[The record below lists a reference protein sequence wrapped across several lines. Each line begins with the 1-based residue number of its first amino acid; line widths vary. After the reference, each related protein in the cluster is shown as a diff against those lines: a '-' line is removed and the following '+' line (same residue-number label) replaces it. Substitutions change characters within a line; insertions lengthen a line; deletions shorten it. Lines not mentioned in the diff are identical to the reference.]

1 MIHIE
6 TVDLYAAESRSER
19 GPGGQ
24 LTCYTLEPIPK
35 VDPHRRFPAVL
46 ILPGGAYQW
55 VSPREAEPVAMRFV
69 SRGFSCF
76 ILNYSC
82 APSRFPVALRE
93 AAMAMR
99 YIRSH
104 AHELHVDP
112 GMVAALG
119 FSAGGHLCGTLGTL
133 FDSDEVADIGSAA
146 MIRPDALILCYPVS
160 VSQGRTHRDSFVN
173 LCGGDPSLMERLSLD
188 RLVRADMAR
197 VFLWHTRTDD
207 SVPVDG
213 TMRLAAALAQ
223 KDVPFSL
230 HVFSSGR
237 HGLATADDLVYR
249 RDDLPPV
256 SDGVRDW
263 PELAVRFLWENGFH
277 IQDGGYTM

>member
-6 TVDLYAAESRSER
+6 TVDLYELYPKKDLGR
-19 GPGGQ
+19 GGQ
-24 LTCYTLEPIPK
+24 LTVYALKPIPK
-35 VDPHRRFPAVL
+35 VDTDRRFPAVL

-55 VSPREAEPVAMRFV
+55 VSPREAEPVAMRFI

-82 APSRFPVALRE
+82 APSRFPTALRE

-99 YIRSH
+99 FIRSRSD
-104 AHELHVDP
+104 ELHVDP
-112 GMVAALG
+112 NHVAALG
-119 FSAGGHLCGTLGTL
+119 FSAGGHLCGTLGTM
-133 FDSDEVADIGSAA
+133 FDGEEVSDIADPSVIC
-146 MIRPDALILCYPVS
+146 PDALILCYPVS
-160 VSQGRTHRDSFVN
+160 VSQGRTHVDSFVN
-173 LCGGDPSLMERLSLD
+173 LCGDDAALMDRLSLD
-188 RLVRADMAR
+188 KLIRRDMKP

-213 TMRLAAALAQ
+213 TLRLASALAE

-230 HVFSSGR
+230 HVLSSGR

-249 RDDLPPV
+249 RDNLPPV
-256 SDGVRDW
+256 SDGVSDW

-277 IQDGGYTM
+277 IQDGE

>member
-6 TVDLYAAESRSER
+6 TIDLYELYPDKDR
-19 GPGGQ
+19 GQGGQ
-24 LTCYTLEPIPK
+24 LTMYALQPIAK
-35 VDPHRRFPAVL
+35 VDPNRRFPAVL

-55 VSPREAEPVAMRFV
+55 ISPREAEPVAMRFV

-93 AAMAMR
+93 AAKAMV
-99 YIRSH
+99 YIRTY
-104 AHELHVDP
+104 ADRLHID
-112 GMVAALG
+112 GTKVAALG

-133 FDSDEVADIGSAA
+133 FDAPEVADIAPADSL
-146 MIRPDALILCYPVS
+146 RPDALILCYPVS
-160 VSQGRTHRDSFVN
+160 VPRGRTHMDSFVN
-173 LCGGDPSLMERLSLD
+173 LCGDDRAMMDRLSLD
-188 RLVRADMAR
+188 HLVRRDMMP

-213 TMRLAAALAQ
+213 TVALAAALAE

-230 HVFSSGR
+230 HVFAAGR
-237 HGLATADDLVYR
+237 HGLATGDDLVYR
-249 RDDLPPV
+249 RDNLPLV

-263 PELAVRFLWENGFH
+263 PEMAVRFLWEHGFH
-277 IQDGGYTM
+277 ITDSQ

>member
-6 TVDLYAAESRSER
+6 KVDLYERYPQRER
-19 GPGGQ
+19 GTGGQ
-24 LTCYTLEPIPK
+24 LTVYALEPIHK
-35 VDPHRRFPAVL
+35 VNPDRRFPAVL

-55 VSPREAEPVAMRFV
+55 VSPREAEPVAMRFL

-76 ILNYSC
+76 VLNYSC

-99 YIRSH
+99 FIRSQ
-104 AHELHVDP
+104 ADRLHIDP
-112 GMVAALG
+112 QQVAALG

-133 FDSDEVADIGSAA
+133 FDAEEVGDVAPAS
-146 MIRPDALILCYPVS
+146 MLRPDALILCYPVS
-160 VSQGRTHRDSFVN
+160 VSYGRTHGDSFVN
-173 LCGGDPSLMERLSLD
+173 LCGEDRELMDRLSLD
-188 RLVRADMAR
+188 KLVRRDMMP
-197 VFLWHTRTDD
+197 VFLWHTRTDA

-213 TMRLAAALAQ
+213 TVRLAAALAE

-230 HVFSSGR
+230 HVFADGR

-249 RDDLPPV
+249 RDDLPSI

-263 PELAVRFLWENGFH
+263 PELAIRFLWENGFH
-277 IQDGGYTM
+277 IQDDA

>member
-6 TVDLYAAESRSER
+6 TVDLYELYPQRER
-19 GPGGQ
+19 GIGGQ
-24 LTCYTLEPIPK
+24 LTIYALQPIQK
-35 VDPHRRFPAVL
+35 VDPYRRFPAIL

-55 VSPREAEPVAMRFV
+55 VSPREAEPVAMRFL

-76 ILNYSC
+76 LLKYSC

-99 YIRSH
+99 FIREE
-104 AHELHVDP
+104 ADRFHVDP
-112 GMVAALG
+112 DKVAALG

-133 FDSDEVADIGSAA
+133 FDGEEVSDIAPAA
-146 MIRPDALILCYPVS
+146 TIRPDALILCYPVS
-160 VSQGRTHRDSFVN
+160 VSQGRTHAESFAN
-173 LCGGDPSLMERLSLD
+173 LCGNDDVLKDRLSLD
-188 RLVRADMAR
+188 RLIRKDMMP
-197 VFLWHTRTDD
+197 VFLWHTRTDG

-213 TMRLAAALAQ
+213 TMKVAVALAEQ
-223 KDVPFSL
+223 DVPFTL
-230 HVFSSGR
+230 HVFADGR

-263 PELAVRFLWENGFH
+263 PELVVRFLWENGFR
-277 IQDGGYTM
+277 IQDSQ

>member
-1 MIHIE
+1 MIHLE
-6 TVDLYAAESRSER
+6 TVDLYEQYPQKER
-19 GPGGQ
+19 GASGQ
-24 LTCYTLEPIPK
+24 LTVYGLTPIEK
-35 VDPHRRFPAVL
+35 VDPGRRFPAVL

-55 VSPREAEPVAMRFV
+55 VSPREAEPVAMRFL

-99 YIRSH
+99 YIREH
-104 AHELHVDP
+104 GDALHIDP
-112 GMVAALG
+112 DHVAALG

-133 FDSDEVADIGSAA
+133 YDSEEVSDIGPAG
-146 MIRPDALILCYPVS
+146 MIRPDALALCYPVS
-160 VSQGRTHRDSFVN
+160 VSQGRTHRDSFLN
-173 LCGGDPSLMERLSLD
+173 LCGEDEALMDRLSLD
-188 RLVRADMAR
+188 RLVRRDMMP
-197 VFLWHTRTDD
+197 VFLWHTRTDE

-213 TMRLAAALAQ
+213 TMQLAKALAE

-230 HVFSSGR
+230 HVFAGGK

-249 RDDLPPV
+249 RGNLPPV
-256 SDGVRDW
+256 SDGVPDW
-263 PELAVRFLWENGFH
+263 PELAIRFLWENGFH
-277 IQDGGYTM
+277 IQESE

>member
-6 TVDLYAAESRSER
+6 TVDLYELYPQQER
-19 GPGGQ
+19 GAGGQ
-24 LTCYTLEPIPK
+24 LTVYALEPIPK
-35 VDPHRRFPAVL
+35 VDPGRRFPAVL

-55 VSPREAEPVAMRFV
+55 VSPREAEPVAMRFL

-93 AAMAMR
+93 AALAMR

-104 AHELHVDP
+104 ADEFAVD
-112 GMVAALG
+112 GDKVVALG

-133 FDSDEVADIGSAA
+133 FDAAEVSDIGSPS
-146 MIRPDALILCYPVS
+146 MLRPDALILCYPVS
-160 VSQGRTHRDSFVN
+160 VSRGRTHEESFIN
-173 LCGGDPSLMERLSLD
+173 LCGDDRPLMDRLSLD
-188 RLVRADMAR
+188 KLVRQDMMP

-213 TMRLAAALAQ
+213 TMRLTAALAE

-230 HVFSSGR
+230 HVFAAGR

-249 RDDLPPV
+249 RDNLPPV
-256 SDGVRDW
+256 SDGVLDW
-263 PELAVRFLWENGFH
+263 PELAIRFLWEHGFH
-277 IQDGGYTM
+277 IRDGK